1 MSDWNDHD
9 LLVYILTAMEYSN
22 VKPDYNNAPVPAG
35 RTGSGC
41 AQKIMKLKKALRGEM
56 DALKNGSPAHD
67 TKAKGSTAK
76 AKGKRGAEDGEEE
89 PPKKRGRGRP
99 KKAAEQE
106 ATPESEGKDGAEGA
120 KEEV

>member
-1 MSDWNDHD
+1 
-9 LLVYILTAMEYSN
+9 MEYSN

-56 DALKNGSPAHD
+56 DALKNGTPIAD
-67 TKAKGSTAK
+67 TKAKGIAAK
-76 AKGKRGAEDGEEE
+76 AKGKRSAEDGEEAE
-89 PPKKRGRGRP
+89 PAKKRGRGRP

-106 ATPESEGKDGAEGA
+106 VTPESEGKGGAEEI
-120 KEEV
+120 EEV